1 MGAIVA
7 APSNSPKRRRD
18 RAEAV
23 VGRMGRSIGDIFG
36 TARQQSLMFILDSI
50 GRVARISLD
59 RPQAR
64 NAVAIDQ
71 WEALTAMVGE
81 VAASDARALVI
92 RSGAPN
98 IFSSGADLGDL
109 EGLGADPALRT
120 RFRIEMARAFDAI
133 AALPIATIAAVDGG
147 CYGAGVALALAC
159 DVRIAGDKAAFAIT
173 PAKVGIVYPA
183 GDVTRLKALVGP
195 GQAAR
200 MLMTGMTLSADEALT
215 IRLVEERA
223 ALADDAALALGDVIA
238 ANARSSVAGLKRII
252 AGDAEANRLFEDAFG
267 GVDFREG
274 VTAFHARRRPVF
286 EG

>member
-1 MGAIVA
+1 
-7 APSNSPKRRRD
+7 
-18 RAEAV
+18 
-23 VGRMGRSIGDIFG
+23 
-36 TARQQSLMFILDSI
+36 MFILDSI

-59 RPQAR
+59 RPQSR
-64 NAVAIDQ
+64 NAIAIEQWAALGDLVA
-71 WEALTAMVGE
+71 T
-81 VAASDARALVI
+81 VAASDARALII

-109 EGLGADPALRT
+109 EGLAADPALRT
-120 RFRIEMARAFDAI
+120 RFRTVMAAAFDAI

-159 DVRIAGDKAAFAIT
+159 DVRIAGDRAAFAIT

-183 GDVTRLKALVGP
+183 GDVARLKALIGP

-200 MLMTGMTLSADEALT
+200 ILMTGMTLSADQALA

-223 ALADDAALALGDVIA
+223 KLADEAALSLADSVA
-238 ANARSSVAGLKRII
+238 ANARSSVTGLKQIL
-252 AGDAEANRLFEDAFG
+252 AGHVDADRLFEDAFG
-267 GVDFREG
+267 GADFREG